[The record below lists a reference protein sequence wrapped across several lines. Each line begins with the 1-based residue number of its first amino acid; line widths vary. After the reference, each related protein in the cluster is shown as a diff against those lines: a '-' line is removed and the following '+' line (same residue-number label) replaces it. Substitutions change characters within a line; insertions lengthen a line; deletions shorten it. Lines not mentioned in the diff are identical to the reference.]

1 MTNFIKISFVVV
13 SFSIL
18 LFSCNENT
26 NSTDLEDNQSSKD
39 IFTKIYSVDN
49 LKTQTFTI
57 DITKDNTI
65 TGKSGTIVKIDQNT
79 FVDQNGKKIKGKV
92 EVQLIEALTPID
104 MVLGNLTTTY
114 NGKPLETGGMIY
126 LNAEANGKDV
136 LIAITK
142 SISITMPT
150 DEKLEG
156 MSVFEGKKDSTGIKW
171 VNPSKLPEIE
181 KKEEKIKADTIVKT
195 TNIYYRVDG
204 FDKDEEPTYVTN
216 EVSRIAW
223 AGDGLKITKDSVF
236 KIDEYTVHF
245 IKQKKLLTSK
255 RVITNEKG
263 QNSFAVDSKTSYIFS
278 IKKLGWANID
288 RLLEDP
294 RTREVELITSIENEK
309 DFNFIYVTLI
319 TQNMYLPGYQKK
331 DDTFCFSHNDEEKQ
345 ELPVGETATI
355 LATAYKDNKP
365 FFAIR
370 KIKITEKQTISFKLE
385 ESTSQKMKAEL
396 IAKI

>member
-1 MTNFIKISFVVV
+1 MTNFKKIIFV
-13 SFSIL
+13 SITL
-18 LFSCNENT
+18 ILFSCNEVENVT
-26 NSTDLEDNQSSKD
+26 ENQDKQGSTDV
-39 IFTKIYSVDN
+39 FTKIYSVDN
-49 LKTQTFTI
+49 LKTQSFTI
-57 DITKDNTI
+57 DISKDNTI
-65 TGKSGTIVKIDQNT
+65 TGKSGTKVKIDKNI

-92 EVQLIEALTPID
+92 EIQLIEALTPID

-126 LNAEANGKDV
+126 LNAEANGKEV
-136 LIAITK
+136 SIASKK

-150 DEKLEG
+150 KETLEG
-156 MSVFEGKKDSTGIKW
+156 MSVFEGKQDSTGIKW
-171 VNPSKLPEIE
+171 VNPIKLPEIE
-181 KKEEKIKADTIVKT
+181 KQEEKIKADTIVKT

-204 FDKDEEPTYVTN
+204 FAKGEEPSYVTD

-223 AGDGLKITKDSVF
+223 AGDGLKISKDSVF

-255 RVITNEKG
+255 EVFKNEKG
-263 QNSFAVDSKTSYIFS
+263 QNSFAEDTKTSYIFS

-319 TQNMYLPGYQKK
+319 TQNMYLPGYQKR
-331 DDTFCFSHNDEEKQ
+331 DNTFSFSHDDEEKQ

-365 FFAIR
+365 FFAI
-370 KIKITEKQTISFKLE
+370 KKITITDKQTVSFKLE

-396 IAKI
+396 MAKI